1 MTTIRSMLAGAV
13 ALVASL
19 GLVAEALAQTP
30 PTSPPTRLRGSIAAI
45 DGKTATIATREGT
58 SVPVKLADNWAVML
72 VSPMTMADIKEN
84 SFVGIASLKGPDGTL
99 NALEVLIFP
108 EAARGSDEG
117 HYPWDLQPESMM
129 TNATVATVAAA
140 PDGQTL
146 TLEVQGRHADHQGE
160 AGDAYRDL
168 RARRPRR
175 RQGRRQGVPGRDQG
189 RRRRADGGAAAGGQ
203 GWVDAADVGLVR
215 LTDDVKM
222 RVRLAH

>member
-1 MTTIRSMLAGAV
+1 MTTIRSMLASVV

-19 GLVAEALAQTP
+19 GFLADALAQTP
-30 PTSPPTRLRGSIAAI
+30 PASPPTRLRGSIASI

-72 VSPMTMADIKEN
+72 VSPMTLADIKEN
-84 SFVGIASLKGPDGTL
+84 SFVGIASMKGPDGSL

-108 EAARGSDEG
+108 EAARGSGEG

-146 TLEVQGRHADHQGE
+146 TLKYKDGTQTIKVKPGTPIVTFAP
-160 AGDAYRDL
+160 GD
-168 RARRPRR
+168 
-175 RQGRRQGVPGRDQG
+175 
-189 RRRRADGGAAAGGQ
+189 RADAKVGAKVFLGATKG
-203 GWVDAADVGLVR
+203 ADGSLTAPRLLVGKDG
-215 LTDDVKM
+215 LTPPM
-222 RVRLAH
+222 

>member
-30 PTSPPTRLRGSIAAI
+30 PATPPTRLRGSITAI

-72 VSPMTMADIKEN
+72 VSPMTLADIKEN

-108 EAARGSDEG
+108 EAARGSNEG

-146 TLEVQGRHADHQGE
+146 TLKYKDGTQTIKVKP
-160 AGDAYRDL
+160 GDAHRHL
-168 RARRPRR
+168 RAGQPGR
-175 RQGRRQGVPGRDQG
+175 RQGRRQGVPGGDQG
-189 RRRRADGGAAAGGQ
+189 RRRRADRGAAAGRQ
-203 GWVDAADVGLVR
+203 GWADAADVVAR
-215 LTDDVKM
+215 LPP
-222 RVRLAH
+222 R